1 MATEEQNQAII
12 EMRVQIQGMLD
23 ALNQL
28 ARDVGAD
35 PIPMPT
41 IPAAPSARTPPKIV
55 FQDGTSP

>member
-1 MATEEQNQAII
+1 MATTPEQNQAII

-28 ARDVGAD
+28 AREVGAD

-41 IPAAPSARTPPKIV
+41 IPQPPITPLHP
-55 FQDGTSP
+55 FFLRPQNS

>member
-1 MATEEQNQAII
+1 MAATPEQNQAII

-28 ARDVGAD
+28 AREVGAD

-41 IPAAPSARTPPKIV
+41 IPQPPLPPLPPPEVK
-55 FQDGTSP
+55 FQNP